1 MQQCFSLLK
10 KQKKQFWIFQKEQLK
25 YYDDI
30 NFSQKL
36 LLTDTKVSEIR
47 KAFANGSLAN
57 TKLSRTQL
65 PKIVQLGGIL
75 CDITIFGNI
84 L

>member
-10 KQKKQFWIFQKEQLK
+10 KQKKQFWIFRKEQLK

-30 NFSQKL
+30 KFSQKL

-65 PKIVQLGGIL
+65 SKIVQLGGIL

>member
-10 KQKKQFWIFQKEQLK
+10 KQKKQFWIFRKEQLK

-47 KAFANGSLAN
+47 KAFANS
-57 TKLSRTQL
+57 
-65 PKIVQLGGIL
+65 
-75 CDITIFGNI
+75 
-84 L
+84 

>member
-65 PKIVQLGGIL
+65 SKIVQLGGIL